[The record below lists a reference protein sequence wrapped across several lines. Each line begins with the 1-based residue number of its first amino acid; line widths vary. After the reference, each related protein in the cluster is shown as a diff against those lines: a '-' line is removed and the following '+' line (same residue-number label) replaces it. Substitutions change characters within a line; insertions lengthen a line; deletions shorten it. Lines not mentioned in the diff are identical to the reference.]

1 MQLEQTPSLP
11 LVWRI
16 FFATVSSLVVI
27 PMSILTNSFNLDD
40 WFDLDFLT
48 VGPTLNFVILG
59 GTFGVLVLAP
69 FVPIQKYRFV
79 RMVLLIV
86 VSICI
91 YTLTVELAAR
101 SYGPLSLDEDVSL
114 FVSGVLGALLVGIAT
129 VFLHLVTCCLFFGYM
144 CLWLAY
150 LED

>member
-16 FFATVSSLVVI
+16 FLATVSSLVVI

-48 VGPTLNFVILG
+48 VGPTLNFVILK

-69 FVPIQKYRFV
+69 FVPIQKYQFV

-86 VSICI
+86 TSICI

-101 SYGPLSLDEDVSL
+101 
-114 FVSGVLGALLVGIAT
+114 
-129 VFLHLVTCCLFFGYM
+129 
-144 CLWLAY
+144 
-150 LED
+150 